1 MRLATAWVVPAAV
14 AVGRLRVSSEATH
27 VLLLLFLLLLKLVAA
42 QAGR

>member
-1 MRLATAWVVPAAV
+1 LRLAAAWVVPAAA
-14 AVGRLRVSSEATH
+14 AVGRLRVSSEATC

>member
-1 MRLATAWVVPAAV
+1 LAPAWVVPAAV
-14 AVGRLRVSSEATH
+14 AVDRPRISSEATH